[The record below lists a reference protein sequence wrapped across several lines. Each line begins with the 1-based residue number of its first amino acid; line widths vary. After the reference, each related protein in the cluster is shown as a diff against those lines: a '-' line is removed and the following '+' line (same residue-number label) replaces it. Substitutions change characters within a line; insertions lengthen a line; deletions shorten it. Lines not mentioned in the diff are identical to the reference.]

1 MAELT
6 TIMAMSVEEISGL
19 PYEAARDLL
28 NTVVDGLDD
37 SELPL
42 SDLMK
47 LWEIGEKIAA
57 VCETHLNAAAQ
68 TLDASSAGE
77 SAE

>member
-1 MAELT
+1 MAEVS
-6 TIMAMSVEEISGL
+6 TIMTMTPEAIAALS
-19 PYEAARDLL
+19 YESARDLL
-28 NTVVDGLDD
+28 NNVVDALDD

-47 LWEIGEKIAA
+47 LWEVGEKIAA

-68 TLDASSAGE
+68 TIEAAGTSE
-77 SAE
+77 TAE

>member
-6 TIMAMSVEEISGL
+6 AIMAMSDKEISAL

-57 VCETHLNAAAQ
+57 VCEAHLNAAAQ
-68 TLDASSAGE
+68 TLDASSGSD

>member
-1 MAELT
+1 MA
-6 TIMAMSVEEISGL
+6 ISDKEISAL

-57 VCETHLNAAAQ
+57 VCEAHLNAAAQ
-68 TLDASSAGE
+68 TLDTSNSSDSTE
-77 SAE
+77 